1 MKQIKVILALICSFA
16 FALPRSASAEECC
29 LNLPS
34 PPENSVDVSLTAYYP
49 SYAKAYSIFTAKVFN
64 PATGIAP
71 IPTTPPADLY
81 AAWCVDAGTDI
92 TVPQR
97 GVFAS
102 FSGVL
107 WSSCDPD
114 LNAKLKPGY
123 SPTSYAGPNEWRK
136 VNWIINHRSG
146 IGLYEVQHAIW
157 NLVGGPPDYYAGLTL
172 KTNQVLALLAGADQA
187 VNNEGWN
194 PQCGDK
200 VAAVFE
206 VYTSVLVQLVI
217 LEVPCPCTSLGDY
230 VWEDTNRDGVQNEP
244 AANGINGVTVK
255 LLNAGGNVV
264 KTTVTANDSNG
275 NPGYY
280 LFPNLVPGNYRVEF
294 VRPPGYVFT
303 SQNNGGAT
311 PNNTDSDADPST
323 GITGP
328 ISLAYGNQDLT
339 WDAGLYQTA
348 ALGDYVWHD
357 LNANGIQEAGEPGIP
372 DVTVE
377 LFDCT
382 TMNVLATTNTDA
394 NGFYLFGNLAPGC
407 YAVGF
412 ATPFGFTPTP
422 ANQGGDAA
430 DSDAV
435 SGKTGSYTLVGGQ
448 TDLTVDA
455 GFYRPAG
462 LGDYVWLDVNG
473 NGVQET
479 NEPPVANVTVNLRL
493 CVNSNLVATVATGD
507 GTNQPLG
514 YYEFKGLTPGVGYY
528 VEFADTNGLV
538 LTVPFQGGDT
548 NLDSN
553 ADGANGPGTTA
564 CIVLAAGEFN
574 PSIDA
579 GLYQPASLGN
589 YVWVDQNGNGQQDS
603 GEAPVPGVTVE
614 LYKCETNVAIATLAT
629 DTNGNYL
636 FTGLAPGSYYVKF
649 ILPSGYVFT
658 TVDVGD
664 NAADSDAQ
672 TDGST
677 ICVTLLSGETNLTV
691 DAGLY
696 KAAALGD
703 FVWEDLNANGVQDAG
718 EPGIPGVTVN
728 LFKCDQSLAGTT
740 ATDANGN
747 YLFDNLAPGC
757 YYVTFGS
764 PAGYQA
770 SPVNAG
776 GDDAKDSDSNGGTT
790 GQYTLASGDV
800 NLTVDAGF
808 YKPASLGDFVWND
821 ANKNGVQDTG
831 EAGIPNVLATL
842 YRCDNSVVGSI
853 STDANGYYLFSDLL
867 PGCYYVTF
875 GSPAGYVA
883 TAANAGVDDA
893 KDSDSNGGTTGQYTL
908 ASGESNLTV
917 DAGFYQCQPSFTF
930 TKTPKNEVVRSGG
943 LATYIYTVVNTGCA
957 PLTDIQVV
965 DDYGTPDYAD
975 DDIVV
980 GVIPRLEPGETN
992 ELTSSVYLPITLCG
1006 ETTCYTGYT
1015 GCKGGKPNCDWTCG
1029 TKYWSGSWYMGC
1041 GTSTSISGCK
1051 YGKPKCDWTCETKC
1065 ATTTTNETKEAGTL
1079 ITQVDQDGNYRF
1091 IFIQSMNR
1099 NDNSYGTNSIGW
1111 KPNRPHRFKD
1121 LVNSDHA
1128 EFTIKNAAGQ
1138 TVLKVDLDYL
1148 SATSDSPSGYA
1159 CLGVSGG
1166 DGGMLAGP
1174 ESAILSW
1181 NSSLAQNLLKPE
1193 FTDPEFKIN
1202 SPALSHPKAGLWE
1215 YRMIYEVTV
1224 DASVFG
1230 SAGFGS
1236 VQITDQHNSPP
1247 KTGLESFTPIDCG
1260 KCVVNVAIATAT
1272 YNGTQ
1277 LAATAEAKVCTYY
1290 QNLKGSLGD
1299 RVWLDADQDGKQDDG
1314 ETGLSGVTVKLY
1326 DCSGNYLKSTTTTAD
1341 GKYLFTGLTAGSYK
1355 VRFILPSG
1363 YSFTVPH
1370 AGTDDKD
1377 SDVSDSAGGYTDC
1390 ITLAAGEQN
1399 LTVDAGLKKNAA
1411 TACLGNFVW
1420 YDKNRNGLQD
1430 SGEAGAACVKVEL
1443 LTCSGSVLKST
1454 TTTSSGTYQ
1463 FSNLAAGSYKVRFTA
1478 PYGYEFTGANKGAND
1493 AIDSDSVSGVTDCI
1507 TLAAG
1512 ESNQT
1517 VDAGL
1522 VGAKLCFTTYTQGGW
1537 GCKPSGQNPGMLLA
1551 YCFDWLYPNDLW
1563 MAGGKLKFSSASC
1576 VQNFLPSGGA
1586 PWTLNSRCYDPRSTS
1601 AGVFAGQVL
1610 ALRLNVDCSAKGIL
1624 PYGLGQL
1631 KMAPGEKFA
1640 GKTVS
1645 EVLSLCESALA
1656 GNNTTGYSISQ
1667 LNEICD
1673 DINNNFDNGTDD
1685 DGVLVR

>member
-1 MKQIKVILALICSFA
+1 MAGALLVTATNAWAQQADSCCRDFPAVYPVTIRATNAYTDLYVHSVPGGSPIAPGKYSYWCGDKFNYPFWFAGKGTLPFFTYSNATLHSSCDPAVGTTSLLGRNLTPPNLAAINYIISHKGSSSYDDIQNA
-16 FALPRSASAEECC
+16 IWMIVESESTALPPSAASIALTNAAWQAVANGFKSANPWAVFAELAPDKVYITSSQYRVGPFQLLIIEIPCPVVLSC
-29 LNLPS
+29 VSEKTGQVGVSYASQLVASGGTPPYTFSVASNLP
-34 PPENSVDVSLTAYYP
+34 PGLTLDSATGIISGIP
-49 SYAKAYSIFTAKVFN
+49 TEAGAFSFTAKV
-64 PATGIAP
+64 T
-71 IPTTPPADLY
+71 DSSS
-81 AAWCVDAGTDI
+81 GTALTSAVNCDI
-92 TVPQR
+92 TI
-97 GVFAS
+97 
-102 FSGVL
+102 
-107 WSSCDPD
+107 D
-114 LNAKLKPGY
+114 
-123 SPTSYAGPNEWRK
+123 YAP
-136 VNWIINHRSG
+136 
-146 IGLYEVQHAIW
+146 
-157 NLVGGPPDYYAGLTL
+157 
-172 KTNQVLALLAGADQA
+172 
-187 VNNEGWN
+187 
-194 PQCGDK
+194 
-200 VAAVFE
+200 
-206 VYTSVLVQLVI
+206 
-217 LEVPCPCTSLGDY
+217 
-230 VWEDTNRDGVQNEP
+230 
-244 AANGINGVTVK
+244 
-255 LLNAGGNVV
+255 
-264 KTTVTANDSNG
+264 
-275 NPGYY
+275 
-280 LFPNLVPGNYRVEF
+280 
-294 VRPPGYVFT
+294 
-303 SQNNGGAT
+303 
-311 PNNTDSDADPST
+311 
-323 GITGP
+323 
-328 ISLAYGNQDLT
+328 
-339 WDAGLYQTA
+339 A
-348 ALGDYVWHD
+348 ALGDFVWND
-357 LNANGIQEAGEPGIP
+357 LNANGIQDAGEPGIP

-412 ATPFGFTPTP
+412 ATPFGFTPTL

-448 TDLTVDA
+448 TDLTADA
-455 GFYRPAG
+455 GFYKPAG
-462 LGDYVWLDVNG
+462 LGDYVWLDING
-473 NGVQET
+473 NGVQDT
-479 NEPPVANVTVNLRL
+479 NETGVANVTVNLRL
-493 CVNSNLVATVATGD
+493 CVNSNLVATVITGD
-507 GTNQPLG
+507 GTNQPQG
-514 YYEFKGLTPGVGYY
+514 YYEFNGLTPGVGYF
-528 VEFADTNGLV
+528 VEFANTNGLV

-564 CIVLAAGEFN
+564 CITLAAGEFN

-579 GLYQPASLGN
+579 GLYQPASLGD

-614 LYKCETNVAIATLAT
+614 LYRCDTAVAIATLTT
-629 DTNGNYL
+629 DADGKYL

-677 ICVTLLSGETNLTV
+677 ICVTLLSGDTNLTV

-728 LFKCDQSLAGTT
+728 LFKCDQSPAGTT

-757 YYVTFGS
+757 YYVTFGT

-770 SPVNAG
+770 SPANAG
-776 GDDAKDSDSNGGTT
+776 DDTKDSDSNGGTT

-821 ANKNGVQDTG
+821 ANKNGVQDAG
-831 EAGIPNVLATL
+831 EAGIANVLATL
-842 YRCDNSVVGSI
+842 YRCNGSVVGSI
-853 STDANGYYLFSDLL
+853 STDGSGHYLFTDLV

-875 GSPAGYVA
+875 GSPVGYVA

-930 TKTPKNEVVRSGG
+930 TKTPENEVVRSGG
-943 LATYIYTVVNTGCA
+943 LATYIYKVVNTGCS

-965 DDYGTPDYAD
+965 DDYGTPDYAE

-980 GVIPRLEPGETN
+980 GVIPRLEPGETK

-1006 ETTCYTGYT
+1006 ETICQTGHT
-1015 GCKGGKPNCDWTCG
+1015 GCQGGKPQCDWNYIPKCWSGFWYMGCKSGKFQCDWTCG
-1029 TKYWSGSWYMGC
+1029 TKCSSTT
-1041 GTSTSISGCK
+1041 TSYSGCK

-1065 ATTTTNETKEAGTL
+1065 GTTKTNETKEAGTL
-1079 ITQVDQDGNYRF
+1079 ITQVDQNGNYRF
-1091 IFIQSMNR
+1091 VFIQSMNR
-1099 NDNSYGTNSIGW
+1099 NDNTYGTNSIGW
-1111 KPNRPHRFKD
+1111 SANRPHRFKD

-1138 TVLKVDLDYL
+1138 TVLKFDLDYL

-1166 DGGMLAGP
+1166 DGAMQTGP
-1174 ESAILSW
+1174 KSAILSW
-1181 NSSLAQNLLKPE
+1181 NSSLAENLLKPE
-1193 FTDPEFKIN
+1193 FAAPEFKIN
-1202 SPALSHPKAGLWE
+1202 SPALNHPKAGLWE

-1224 DASVFG
+1224 DAGVFG
-1230 SAGFGS
+1230 SSGFGS

-1260 KCVVNVAIATAT
+1260 KCVVNVAMATAT
-1272 YNGTQ
+1272 ANGTQ
-1277 LAATAEAKVCTYY
+1277 LAATAEAKVCTQY

-1299 RVWLDADQDGKQDDG
+1299 RVWIDADQDGRQEDG

-1363 YSFTVPH
+1363 YSFTVAH

-1377 SDVSDSAGGYTDC
+1377 SDVSDFAGGYTDC
-1390 ITLAAGEQN
+1390 ISLSAGEQD

-1430 SGEAGAACVKVEL
+1430 SGEAGAPCVKVEL

-1454 TTTSSGTYQ
+1454 TTSSSGTYQ

-1493 AIDSDSVSGVTDCI
+1493 VIDSDSVSGVTDCI

-1522 VGAKLCFTTYTQGGW
+1522 VAAKLCFTTYTQGGW
-1537 GCKPSGQNPGMLLA
+1537 GCKPSGKNPGMLLS

-1563 MAGGKLKFSSASC
+1563 MACGKLKFSSASC
-1576 VQNFLPSGGA
+1576 VQNFLPSGGT
-1586 PWTLNSRCYDPRSTS
+1586 PWTLNYRCYDPRSTT

-1645 EVLSLCESALA
+1645 EVLSLCENALA
-1656 GNNTTGYSISQ
+1656 GSNTTGYSISQ